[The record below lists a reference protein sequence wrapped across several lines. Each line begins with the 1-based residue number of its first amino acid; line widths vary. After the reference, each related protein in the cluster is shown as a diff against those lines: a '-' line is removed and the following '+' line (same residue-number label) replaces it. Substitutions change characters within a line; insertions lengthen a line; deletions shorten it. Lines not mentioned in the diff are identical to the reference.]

1 MEQNEPKRTSN
12 NVFKRL
18 ETKNKTKSLKKEAK
32 IL

>member
-1 MEQNEPKRTSN
+1 MEPNNAKSINE

>member
-1 MEQNEPKRTSN
+1 MEQSNSKSINE

-18 ETKNKTKSLKKEAK
+18 KTTNKTKSLKKEAK

>member
-1 MEQNEPKRTSN
+1 MEQSNSKSINE

-18 ETKNKTKSLKKEAK
+18 ETTNKTKSLKKEAK